1 MSLVLTSRVDHVAV
15 LELNRPKALN
25 ALSAALIGELKDAL
39 KACDS
44 DPDVRAI
51 VLRGSERVF
60 CGKSTWYVCC

>member
-1 MSLVLTSRVDHVAV
+1 MSLVLISRVEGVAV

-25 ALSAALIGELKDAL
+25 ALSGALIGELKDAL

-44 DPDVRAI
+44 DSGVGAI

-60 CGKSTWYVCC
+60 CGESR